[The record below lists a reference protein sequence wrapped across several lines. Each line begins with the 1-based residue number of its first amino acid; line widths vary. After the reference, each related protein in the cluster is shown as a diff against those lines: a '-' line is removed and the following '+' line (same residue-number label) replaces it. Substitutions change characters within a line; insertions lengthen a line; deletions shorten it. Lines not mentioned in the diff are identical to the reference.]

1 MNPGTASP
9 DRPRRLLLIAAV
21 SLAALAWLT
30 FRFTFELGLLG
41 WDSYPMILTAR
52 ITSFGDFLGTF
63 TEELMDGRYPR
74 GHWFRPVTNLSFA
87 LDHALWGLNARGY
100 HATDVAI
107 LAGNA
112 LLLFAFVRRLFG
124 ARFLVAAAI
133 AAVLFTIHPIQVE
146 IIPVPPRR
154 ADTLCLFFTLACLY
168 VLARESVAPLRWRL
182 SCGLL
187 ALLAVGAKETGVIV
201 APLAFGLAFFA
212 AGTRPIP
219 ARLKAA
225 ARRSSP
231 AVLAVALFAVW
242 RAAVLGGL
250 GGNQATSLAAITEIL
265 DRVQP
270 YVARLLTPQPLG
282 VSPAIGAVIVAA
294 CGVALFLLA
303 VAVYRRPGTSAVA
316 ERAKIRA
323 GLLFVALW
331 FVSLLAISALAA
343 QVEEW
348 YAMPFVAPYA
358 ILVGVIADR
367 GVHALR
373 ARRLSLALPALG
385 LSALLLVNHAV
396 FSPLFHPYPRWQ
408 RVDELARN
416 TLRRFEAATLA
427 ARPGRSAVLRSFVPG
442 LPRRADGRGIRSAA
456 ILSDYSLQ
464 AYAELVMP
472 ERKVEIVRHDANGPA
487 PPPSSPDVI
496 QVILVPGPPPHR

>member
-9 DRPRRLLLIAAV
+9 DRPRWLLLIAAV

-112 LLLFAFVRRLFG
+112 LLLFALVLRLFG
-124 ARFLVAAAI
+124 ARFLIAAAL
-133 AAVLFTIHPIQVE
+133 AAVLFTIHPIQIE
-146 IIPVPPRR
+146 IVPVPPRR
-154 ADTLCLFFTLACLY
+154 ADTLCLFFTLACLC
-168 VLARESVAPLRWRL
+168 VHARESEAPLRWRL
-182 SCGLL
+182 ASGLL
-187 ALLAVGAKETGVIV
+187 ALLAVGAKETGAIV
-201 APLAFGLAFFA
+201 APLVFGLAFFA

-219 ARLKAA
+219 ARLRAA

-231 AVLAVALFAVW
+231 AVLAVALFAAW

-250 GGNQATSLAAITEIL
+250 GGDRATSLAVITEFP

-282 VSPAIGAVIVAA
+282 VSAETGAVIVAA
-294 CGVALFLLA
+294 AGVALLLLA
-303 VAVYRRPGTSAVA
+303 VAVYRRPGTSVVA

-323 GLLFVALW
+323 GLLLVALW
-331 FVSLLAISALAA
+331 FVGLLAISALAA
-343 QVEEW
+343 QVHEW
-348 YAMPFVAPYA
+348 YAMLFVAPYA
-358 ILVGVIADR
+358 ILSGVIADR

-373 ARRLSLALPALG
+373 ARRLSFALPALG
-385 LSALLLVNHAV
+385 LSALLLVNHAA
-396 FSPLFHPYPRWQ
+396 FSPLFHPYDRWQ
-408 RVDELARN
+408 RVDELTRD
-416 TLRRFEAATLA
+416 TLQRFEAAVLA
-427 ARPGRSAVLRSFVPG
+427 ARPGRSAVLRPFFAV
-442 LPRRADGRGIRSAA
+442 LPRQADGRGVRSAA
-456 ILSDYSLQ
+456 ILDDYSLQ
-464 AYAELVMP
+464 AYAELAMP
-472 ERKVEIVRHDANGPA
+472 ERKVEVVRLDANGPA

-496 QVILVPGPPPHR
+496 QVILVPGPPPDR